1 MTVTTPA
8 KRTISVTIAGAALT
22 LIDPAT
28 MPASWRVDVIG
39 AVNDCLTGRIVLNSF
54 NGATVVLGDAAN
66 LRPYWGALIVDIDG
80 LDGPDGNEGYHAPK
94 FHREQTTPIDRLR
107 ALDASGPDS
116 YRSIARRLLAAL
128 SDRATLPILADL
140 LAGTN

>member
-1 MTVTTPA
+1 MTVTTPTQ
-8 KRTISVTIAGAALT
+8 RTVRVTIAGATLT

-39 AVNDCLTGRIVLNSF
+39 AVHDCLTGRSIPNSF
-54 NGATVVLGDAAN
+54 HGATVVLGDAAN
-66 LRPYWGALIVDIDG
+66 LRPYWNTLIADIDG
-80 LDGPDGNEGYHAPK
+80 LDGPNGNEGYHAPK

-107 ALDASGPDS
+107 ALDASGPES

-128 SDRATLPILADL
+128 SDRATLPILANL
-140 LAGTN
+140 CAPTN

>member
-1 MTVTTPA
+1 MTAPIPA
-8 KRTISVTIAGAALT
+8 KRTISVTIAGLSLT
-22 LIDPAT
+22 LIDPST

-39 AVNDCLTGRIVLNSF
+39 AVHNCLTGRTVDNSF

-107 ALDASGPDS
+107 ALDASGPES
-116 YRSIARRLLAAL
+116 YRSLARRLLAAL
-128 SDRATLPILADL
+128 SDRATLPILANL
-140 LAGTN
+140 CAPTN

>member
-1 MTVTTPA
+1 MTVTTPTQ
-8 KRTISVTIAGAALT
+8 RTVRVTIAGAALT

-39 AVNDCLTGRIVLNSF
+39 AVHDCLTGRSIPNSVH
-54 NGATVVLGDAAN
+54 GATVVLGDAAN
-66 LRPYWGALIVDIDG
+66 LRPYWNTLIADIDG
-80 LDGPDGNEGYHAPK
+80 LDGPNGNEGYHAPK

-128 SDRATLPILADL
+128 SDRHTLPILANL
-140 LAGTN
+140 LCPTN